1 MKFVVLPSGLSS
13 GYIVMIYF
21 DVIFVIEETYEKCLI
36 STITNT
42 KFFLKLCFIIHPEK
56 NLLTTFT
63 RNDLPRI
70 CFFLVQRKC
79 WLHLPVKKG
88 K

>member
-1 MKFVVLPSGLSS
+1 MKFVVLPSGLSL

-36 STITNT
+36 STTTTT

-56 NLLTTFT
+56 NLLITLT

-79 WLHLPVKKG
+79 
-88 K
+88 